1 MPFTLPLAMYVIRHI
16 VSGVVAHD
24 DPKAR
29 GRERFLHQIESAELA
44 AFASG
49 SAEVVGRDADKPRAA

>member
-1 MPFTLPLAMYVIRHI
+1 MYVIRHI
-16 VSGVVAHD
+16 VSGVVAHR

-29 GRERFLHQIESAELA
+29 SRERFLHQIESAELA